1 MLKYLI
7 QEVGIM
13 SEHIYLCIDLKTFYA
28 SCECVLRG
36 LDPFKTNLVVADPSR
51 GKGAIC
57 LAISPKLKAMGIRN
71 RCRLFEIPDNVSY
84 ITAMPQMKKYMEFSA
99 KIYSIYLR
107 YIAKEDIYPYSIDEM
122 FLDVTTYLS
131 LYNTT
136 PQKLAKALI
145 NKLKEELGLP
155 SACGIG
161 TNLFLAKVA
170 LDITAKHTP
179 DNIGYLDE
187 GKFKNELWTHQPL
200 TDFWQIAGG
209 MTKRLNNMGLFTLK
223 DISQANPELLFKE
236 FGINAEI
243 LIDHA
248 NGIEPVTIKDIK
260 GYKRKSQSISTSQI
274 LFTDYEYDKAKL
286 IVKEMV
292 ELMTLQLV
300 EKGLVTSNIGLVIR
314 YSKDTIK
321 QTGGSMKLT
330 ICTNSYSLL
339 LPYFIQIYEQT
350 TNKEALIRGIG
361 ISFNNV
367 TTEDNEYY
375 DLFADTEEVFK
386 ERKLAE
392 TINSIKNKYGKNS
405 ILKAMNLEEGATTI
419 KRNKLI
425 GGHNA
430 ETEDAD

>member
-1 MLKYLI
+1 M
-7 QEVGIM
+7 ENNVF
-13 SEHIYLCIDLKTFYA
+13 LCIDLKTFYA

-57 LAISPKLKAMGIRN
+57 LAISPKMKQMGIRN
-71 RCRLFEIPDNVSY
+71 RCRLFEIPEGVEY
-84 ITAMPQMKKYMEFSA
+84 IIAMPQMKKYMEFSS

-122 FLDVTTYLS
+122 FLDVTTYLK

-136 PQKLAKALI
+136 PKRLAKALMI
-145 NKLKEELGLP
+145 RIKEELGLP

-170 LDITAKHTP
+170 LDITAKHTK
-179 DNIGYLDE
+179 DNVGYLDE
-187 GKFKNELWTHQPL
+187 KLFKETLWNHYPL

-209 MTKRLNNMGLFTLK
+209 MTKRLNAMGLFTMK
-223 DISQANPELLFKE
+223 DISETDPERLYKE

-260 GYKRKSQSISTSQI
+260 NYRRKSQSISQSQI
-274 LFTDYEYDKAKL
+274 LFTDYEFDKARL

-292 ELMTLQLV
+292 EVLSLQLV
-300 EKGLVTSNIGLVIR
+300 EKHLVSSTVSLQIR
-314 YSKDTIK
+314 YSKDMYK
-321 QTGGSMKLT
+321 PTGGSMKMT
-330 ICTNSYSLL
+330 ICTNVFSKL
-339 LPYFIQIYEQT
+339 LPYFLQLYDKT
-350 TNKEALIRGIG
+350 TYRDGLIRGIG
-361 ISFNNV
+361 ISFGNV
-367 TTEDNEYY
+367 MDEASEYY
-375 DLFADTEEVFK
+375 DLFTNIDDVEK
-386 ERKLAE
+386 ERSLEK
-392 TINSIKNKYGKNS
+392 TINSLKNKYGKNS
-405 ILKAMNLEEGATTI
+405 VIKAMNLDEGATTV

-430 ETEDAD
+430 ENENAD

>member
-1 MLKYLI
+1 MDNRY
-7 QEVGIM
+7 
-13 SEHIYLCIDLKTFYA
+13 YLCIDLKTFFA

-57 LAISPKLKAMGIRN
+57 LAISPKMKAMGIRN
-71 RCRLFEIPDNVSY
+71 RCRLFEIPEGVSY

-99 KIYSIYLR
+99 KIYAIYLR
-107 YIAKEDIYPYSIDEM
+107 YIAASDIYPYSIDEM

-131 LYNTT
+131 LYKTT
-136 PQKLAKALI
+136 PEKLAKALM
-145 NKLKEELGLP
+145 NKISSELGLP

-170 LDITAKHTP
+170 LDITAKHTK
-179 DNIGYLDE
+179 DNIGFLDE
-187 GKFKNELWTHQPL
+187 EKFKKELWTHQPL

-209 MTKRLNNMGLFTLK
+209 MTRRLNNMGLYTMK
-223 DISQANPELLFKE
+223 DIANANQDLLFKE
-236 FGINAEI
+236 FGVNAEI

-260 GYKRKSQSISTSQI
+260 GYKRKSQSLSTSQI
-274 LFTDYEYDKAKL
+274 LFTDYEFDKARL
-286 IVKEMV
+286 ILTEMV
-292 ELMTLQLV
+292 ELLSLQLV
-300 EKGLVTSNIGLVIR
+300 EKQLVTNNISLQIR
-314 YSKDTIK
+314 YSKDSYK
-321 QTGGSMKLT
+321 PSGGSMKMT
-330 ICTNSYSLL
+330 ICTNVFSKL
-339 LPYFIQIYEQT
+339 LPYFLELFDNT
-350 TNKEALIRGIG
+350 THKNGLIRGIG
-361 ISFNNV
+361 ISFNGV
-367 TTEDNEYY
+367 TTVDNEYY
-375 DLFADTEEVFK
+375 DLFTDPEEVEK

-392 TINSIKNKYGKNS
+392 AINSIKHKYGKNS
-405 ILKAMNLEEGATTI
+405 ILKVMNLEEGATTI

>member
-1 MLKYLI
+1 
-7 QEVGIM
+7 M
-13 SEHIYLCIDLKTFYA
+13 SNHVYLCIDLKTFYA
-28 SCECVLRG
+28 SCECVMRN

-57 LAISPKLKAMGIRN
+57 LAISPKLKSMGIRN
-71 RCRLFEIPDNVSY
+71 RCRLFEIPDDVEY

-131 LYNTT
+131 LYQTT
-136 PQKLAKALI
+136 PEKLAKALM
-145 NKLKEELGLP
+145 NKIKAELGLP

-170 LDITAKHTP
+170 LDITAKHTK

-187 GKFKNELWTHQPL
+187 EKFKQQLWSHQPL
-200 TDFWQIAGG
+200 SDFWQIASGIS
-209 MTKRLNNMGLFTLK
+209 KRLNNMGLYTMK
-223 DISQANPELLFKE
+223 DISEANSEALYKE

-260 GYKRKSQSISTSQI
+260 SYKRKSQSISQSQI
-274 LFTDYEYDKAKL
+274 LFTDYNFKDARL
-286 IVKEMV
+286 IVTEMV
-292 ELMTLQLV
+292 ELLSLQLV
-300 EKGLVTSNIGLVIR
+300 EKHLVSSNIGLTVR

-321 QTGGSMKLT
+321 PTGGSMQLT
-330 ICTNSYSLL
+330 ICTNVFSKL
-339 LPYFIQIYEQT
+339 LPYFLDIYDRT
-350 TNKEALIRGIG
+350 TSPNALIRGIG

-367 TTEDNEYY
+367 KTLDNEYY
-375 DLFADTEEVFK
+375 DLFTDPIEIEK
-386 ERKLAE
+386 ERKLEE
-392 TINSIKNKYGKNS
+392 TINLIKNKFGKNS
-405 ILKAMNLEEGATTI
+405 IVKAMNLEEAATTI

>member
-1 MLKYLI
+1 
-7 QEVGIM
+7 M
-13 SEHIYLCIDLKTFYA
+13 SERIYLCIDLKTFFA
-28 SCECVLRG
+28 SCECVLRN

-57 LAISPKLKAMGIRN
+57 LAISPKMKAMGIRN
-71 RCRLFEIPDNVSY
+71 RCRLFEIPDDVKY
-84 ITAMPQMKKYMEFSA
+84 ITAMPQMKKYMEFSS

-122 FLDVTTYLS
+122 FLDITTYLK
-131 LYNTT
+131 LYKTT
-136 PQKLAKALI
+136 PYKLAKALMDKI
-145 NKLKEELGLP
+145 QKELGLP

-170 LDITAKHTP
+170 LDITAKHNP

-187 GKFKNELWTHQPL
+187 KLFKETLWTHYPL

-209 MTKRLNNMGLFTLK
+209 MTRRLNSMGLYTLK
-223 DISQANPELLFKE
+223 DISEADPERLYKE
-236 FGINAEI
+236 FGVNAEI

-260 GYKRKSQSISTSQI
+260 NYKRKSQSISQSQI
-274 LFTDYEYDKAKL
+274 LFTDYEFDKARL

-292 ELMTLQLV
+292 EVLSLQLV
-300 EKGLVTSNIGLVIR
+300 EKHLVSSTISLQIR
-314 YSKDTIK
+314 YSKDMYK
-321 QTGGSMKLT
+321 PTGGSMKMT
-330 ICTNSYSLL
+330 VCTNVFSLL
-339 LPYFIQIYEQT
+339 LPYFLDLYDRT
-350 TNKEALIRGIG
+350 THRDGLIRGIG
-361 ISFNNV
+361 ISFGNV
-367 TTEDNEYY
+367 MVEEMEYY
-375 DLFADTEEVFK
+375 DLFTDVEKVEK
-386 ERKLAE
+386 ERSLEK
-392 TINSIKNKYGKNS
+392 TINSLKNKFGKNS
-405 ILKAMNLEEGATTI
+405 IIKAMNLDEGATTI

>member
-1 MLKYLI
+1 
-7 QEVGIM
+7 M
-13 SEHIYLCIDLKTFYA
+13 SESYYLCIDLKTFYA

-71 RCRLFEIPDNVSY
+71 RCRLFEIPDGIEY
-84 ITAMPQMKKYMEFSA
+84 ITAMPQMKKYMEFSS

-122 FLDVTTYLS
+122 FLDVTTYLK
-131 LYNTT
+131 LYKTT
-136 PQKLAKALI
+136 PEKLAKALM
-145 NKLKEELGLP
+145 NKIKEELGLP

-179 DNIGYLDE
+179 DNIGFLDE
-187 GKFKNELWTHQPL
+187 EKFKKEVWTHQPL

-209 MTKRLNNMGLFTLK
+209 MTRRLNNMGLYTMK
-223 DISQANPELLFKE
+223 DISMANPDLLYME
-236 FGINAEI
+236 FGVNAEI

-260 GYKRKSQSISTSQI
+260 SYKRKSQSISTSQI
-274 LFTDYEYDKAKL
+274 LFSDYEYDKAKL
-286 IVKEMV
+286 ILTEMV
-292 ELMTLQLV
+292 ELLSLQLV
-300 EKGLVTSNIGLVIR
+300 EKELVSNNISLQIR
-314 YSKDTIK
+314 YSKDTHK
-321 QTGGSMKLT
+321 PTGGSMKMT
-330 ICTNSYSLL
+330 ICTNVFSKL
-339 LPYFIQIYEQT
+339 LPYFLELYENT
-350 TNKEALIRGIG
+350 TSKTDLIRGIG

-367 TTEDNEYY
+367 TSVDNEYY
-375 DLFADTEEVFK
+375 DLFTNPIEVEK
-386 ERKLAE
+386 ERKLSE
-392 TINSIKNKYGKNS
+392 VINTIKHKYGKNS
-405 ILKAMNLEEGATTI
+405 VLKAMNLDENATTI

>member
-1 MLKYLI
+1 MDNRY
-7 QEVGIM
+7 
-13 SEHIYLCIDLKTFYA
+13 YLCIDLKTFYA

-57 LAISPKLKAMGIRN
+57 LAISPKLKAMGIKN
-71 RCRLFEIPDNVSY
+71 RCRLFEIPDNVKY
-84 ITAMPQMKKYMEFSA
+84 ITAMPQMKKYMEFSS

-122 FLDVTTYLS
+122 FLDVTTYLR
-131 LYNTT
+131 LYKTT
-136 PQKLAKALI
+136 PEKLAKTLM
-145 NKLKEELGLP
+145 NKVKEELGLP

-170 LDITAKHTP
+170 LDITAKHSG
-179 DNIGYLDE
+179 DNIGFLDE
-187 GKFKNELWTHQPL
+187 EKFKKELWTHQPL
-200 TDFWQIAGG
+200 SDFWQIAGG
-209 MTKRLNNMGLFTLK
+209 MTRRLNSMGLYTLK
-223 DISQANPELLFKE
+223 DISNANPDLLYEE

-260 GYKRKSQSISTSQI
+260 NYKRKSQSISTSQI
-274 LFTDYEYDKAKL
+274 LFTDYTYEKAKL
-286 IVKEMV
+286 ILTEMV
-292 ELMTLQLV
+292 ELLSLQLV
-300 EKGLVTSNIGLVIR
+300 EKELVTNNVSLQIR
-314 YSKDTIK
+314 YSKDTFK
-321 QTGGSMKLT
+321 PTGGSMKMT
-330 ICTNSYSLL
+330 ICTNVFSKL
-339 LPYFIQIYEQT
+339 LPYFIEIFEQT
-350 TNKEALIRGIG
+350 TNKVALIRGIG

-367 TTEDNEYY
+367 TTIDNEYY
-375 DLFADTEEVFK
+375 DLFTDPSEVEK

-392 TINSIKNKYGKNS
+392 AINSIKNKYGKNS
-405 ILKAMNLEEGATTI
+405 VLKAMNLDDDATTI

-430 ETEDAD
+430 ENEDAD

>member
-1 MLKYLI
+1 
-7 QEVGIM
+7 M
-13 SEHIYLCIDLKTFYA
+13 SDRYYLCIDLKTFYA

-57 LAISPKLKAMGIRN
+57 LAISPKMKAMGIKN
-71 RCRLFEIPDNVSY
+71 RCRLFEIPDGVEY
-84 ITAMPQMKKYMEFSA
+84 ITAMPQMKKYMEFSS

-107 YIAKEDIYPYSIDEM
+107 YIAPEDIYPYSIDEM

-131 LYNTT
+131 LYKTT
-136 PQKLAKALI
+136 PEKLAKALM
-145 NKLKEELGLP
+145 NKIKQELGLP

-170 LDITAKHTP
+170 LDITAKHTK
-179 DNIGYLDE
+179 DNVGYLDE
-187 GKFKNELWTHQPL
+187 EKFKKELWTHQPL

-209 MTKRLNNMGLFTLK
+209 MTKRLNNMGLYTMK
-223 DISQANPELLFKE
+223 DISEANHDLLYLE

-260 GYKRKSQSISTSQI
+260 SYKRKSSSISTSQI
-274 LFTDYEYDKAKL
+274 LFTDYEFDKARL
-286 IVKEMV
+286 ILTEMV
-292 ELMTLQLV
+292 ELLSLQLV
-300 EKGLVTSNIGLVIR
+300 DKELVTNNISLQIR
-314 YSKDTIK
+314 YSKDSYK
-321 QTGGSMKLT
+321 HTGGSMKMT
-330 ICTNSYSLL
+330 ICTNVFSKL
-339 LPYFIQIYEQT
+339 LPFFLELYDKT
-350 TNKEALIRGIG
+350 TKKDGLIRGIG

-367 TTEDNEYY
+367 MTVDNEYY
-375 DLFADTEEVFK
+375 DLFTNPDEVIK

-405 ILKAMNLEEGATTI
+405 ILKVMNLDSDATTI

-430 ETEDAD
+430 ENEDAD

>member
-1 MLKYLI
+1 MDN
-7 QEVGIM
+7 
-13 SEHIYLCIDLKTFYA
+13 HIYLCIDLKTFFA
-28 SCECVLRG
+28 SCECVLRN

-57 LAISPKLKAMGIRN
+57 LAISPKMKAMGIKN
-71 RCRLFEIPDNVSY
+71 RCRLFEIPNDVEY
-84 ITAMPQMKKYMEFSA
+84 ITAMPQMKKYMEFST
-99 KIYSIYLR
+99 KIYQIYLR
-107 YIAKEDIYPYSIDEM
+107 YIASEDIYPYSIDEM
-122 FLDVTTYLS
+122 FLDITTYLK

-136 PQKLAKALI
+136 PERLAKMLMD
-145 NKLKEELGLP
+145 KVKSELGLP

-170 LDITAKHTP
+170 LDITAKHSP

-187 GKFKNELWTHQPL
+187 EKFKKELWTHYPL

-209 MTKRLNNMGLFTLK
+209 MTKRLNQMGLFTMK
-223 DISQANPELLFKE
+223 DISEADEERLYKE

-260 GYKRKSQSISTSQI
+260 SYKRKSQSISQSQI
-274 LFTDYEYDKAKL
+274 LFTDYEFDKARL

-292 ELMTLQLV
+292 EILSLQLI
-300 EKGLVTSNIGLVIR
+300 EKHLVSSNISLQIR
-314 YSKDTIK
+314 YSKDTYK
-321 QTGGSMKLT
+321 PTGGSMSIS
-330 ICTNSYSLL
+330 ICTNVFSKL
-339 LPYFIQIYEQT
+339 LPFFLELYDTT

-361 ISFNNV
+361 ISFNNIKPL
-367 TTEDNEYY
+367 DCEYY
-375 DLFADTEEVFK
+375 DLFTDPQEVVK
-386 ERKLAE
+386 ERKLEE
-392 TINSIKNKYGKNS
+392 TILQIKTKYGKNS
-405 ILKAMNLEEGATTI
+405 ILKAMNLDEGATTI

-430 ETEDAD
+430 TTEDAD

>member
-1 MLKYLI
+1 M
-7 QEVGIM
+7 
-13 SEHIYLCIDLKTFYA
+13 EHVYLCIDLKTFFA
-28 SCECVLRG
+28 SCECVLRN

-57 LAISPKLKAMGIRN
+57 LAISPKMKQMGIKN
-71 RCRLFEIPDNVSY
+71 RCRLFEIPEGVEY
-84 ITAMPQMKKYMEFSA
+84 ITAMPQMKRYMEFSS

-122 FLDVTTYLS
+122 FLDISTYLKI
-131 LYNTT
+131 YNTT
-136 PQKLAKALI
+136 PKKLAQVLMKCI
-145 NKLKEELGLP
+145 YDELGLP

-187 GKFKNELWTHQPL
+187 TLFKEKLWEHYPL
-200 TDFWQIAGG
+200 TDFWQIASG
-209 MTKRLNNMGLFTLK
+209 MNKRLNNMGLFTMK
-223 DISQANPELLFKE
+223 DISEADPERLYKE
-236 FGINAEI
+236 FGVNAEI

-260 GYKRKSQSISTSQI
+260 NYKRKSQSISQSQI
-274 LFTDYEYDKAKL
+274 LFTDYEASKARI

-292 ELMTLQLV
+292 EILSLQLV
-300 EKGLVTSNIGLVIR
+300 EKHLVSGNISLQVR
-314 YSKDTIK
+314 YSKD
-321 QTGGSMKLT
+321 QYPPTGGSMKLT
-330 ICTNSYSLL
+330 ICTNVFSKL
-339 LPYFIQIYEQT
+339 LPYFLELYDRT
-350 TNKEALIRGIG
+350 THMDGLVRGIG

-367 TTEDNEYY
+367 KIEEMECL
-375 DLFADTEEVFK
+375 DLFTNPDEVKK
-386 ERKLAE
+386 ERSLEK
-392 TINSIKNKYGKNS
+392 TINSLKSKFGKNS
-405 ILKAMNLEEGATTI
+405 IIKAMNLDDGATTI

-430 ETEDAD
+430 ENENAD

>member
-1 MLKYLI
+1 MNN
-7 QEVGIM
+7 
-13 SEHIYLCIDLKTFYA
+13 IYLCIDLKTFYA
-28 SCECVLRG
+28 SCECVMRG

-71 RCRLFEIPDNVSY
+71 RCRLFEIPEGIEY
-84 ITAMPQMKKYMEFSA
+84 ITAMPQMKKYMEFSS

-107 YIAKEDIYPYSIDEM
+107 YIASEDIYPYSIDEM
-122 FLDVTTYLS
+122 FLDITTYLS
-131 LYNTT
+131 LYKTT
-136 PQKLAKALI
+136 PEKLAKALM
-145 NKLKEELGLP
+145 NKIKTELGLP

-170 LDITAKHTP
+170 LDITAKHSK

-187 GKFKNELWTHQPL
+187 EKFKIELWNHQPL

-209 MTKRLNNMGLFTLK
+209 MTKRLNMMGLFTLK
-223 DISQANPELLFKE
+223 DISQANPELLYKE

-260 GYKRKSQSISTSQI
+260 SYKRKSQSISTSQI
-274 LFTDYEYDKAKL
+274 LFTDYEFDKARL
-286 IVKEMV
+286 ILKEMV
-292 ELMTLQLV
+292 ELLSLQLV
-300 EKGLVTSNIGLVIR
+300 EKHLVTSNISLTIR
-314 YSKDTIK
+314 YSKDTCK
-321 QTGGSMKLT
+321 PTGGSMKMT
-330 ICTNSYSLL
+330 ICTNVFSKL
-339 LPYFIQIYEQT
+339 LPYFLEIYDRT

-367 TTEDNEYY
+367 MSIDHEYY
-375 DLFADTEEVFK
+375 DLFTDQEEVNK
-386 ERKLAE
+386 ERRLAE
-392 TINSIKNKYGKNS
+392 TINTIKNKYGKNS
-405 ILKAMNLEEGATTI
+405 ILKVMNLEEGATTI

>member
-1 MLKYLI
+1 
-7 QEVGIM
+7 M
-13 SEHIYLCIDLKTFYA
+13 SESYYLCIDLKTFYA

-57 LAISPKLKAMGIRN
+57 LATSPKLKAMGIRN
-71 RCRLFEIPDNVSY
+71 RCRLFEIPDGIEY
-84 ITAMPQMKKYMEFSA
+84 ITAMPQMKKYMEFSS

-122 FLDVTTYLS
+122 FLDISTYLK
-131 LYNTT
+131 LYKTT
-136 PQKLAKALI
+136 PEKLAKALM
-145 NKLKEELGLP
+145 NKIKDELGLP

-179 DNIGYLDE
+179 DNIGFLDE
-187 GKFKNELWTHQPL
+187 EKFKKELWTHQPL
-200 TDFWQIAGG
+200 SDFWQIAGG
-209 MTKRLNNMGLFTLK
+209 MTKRLNNMGLYTLK
-223 DISQANPELLFKE
+223 DISMANPDLLYME
-236 FGINAEI
+236 FGVNAEI

-260 GYKRKSQSISTSQI
+260 NYKRKSQSISTSQI
-274 LFTDYEYDKAKL
+274 LFSDYEYDKAKL
-286 IVKEMV
+286 ILTEMV
-292 ELMTLQLV
+292 ELLSLQLV
-300 EKGLVTSNIGLVIR
+300 EKELVSNNISLQIR
-314 YSKDTIK
+314 YSKDTFK
-321 QTGGSMKLT
+321 PTGGSMKMT
-330 ICTNSYSLL
+330 ICTNVFSKL
-339 LPYFIQIYEQT
+339 LPYFIELFENT
-350 TNKEALIRGIG
+350 TNKNALIRGIG

-367 TTEDNEYY
+367 MTIDNEYY
-375 DLFADTEEVFK
+375 DLFTDPIEVEK
-386 ERKLAE
+386 ERKLSE
-392 TINSIKNKYGKNS
+392 VINSIKHKYGKNS
-405 ILKAMNLEEGATTI
+405 VLKAMNLEEDATTI

>member
-1 MLKYLI
+1 MDN
-7 QEVGIM
+7 
-13 SEHIYLCIDLKTFYA
+13 HIYLCIDLKTFYA
-28 SCECVLRG
+28 SCECVMRN
-36 LDPFKTNLVVADPSR
+36 LDPFETNLVVADPSR

-71 RCRLFEIPDNVSY
+71 RCRLFEIPDGIEY
-84 ITAMPQMKKYMEFSA
+84 ITAMPQMKKYMEFSS

-131 LYNTT
+131 LYKTT
-136 PQKLAKALI
+136 PEKLAKALM
-145 NKLKEELGLP
+145 NKIRSELGLP
-155 SACGIG
+155 CACGIG

-170 LDITAKHTP
+170 LDITAKHTK

-187 GKFKNELWTHQPL
+187 EKFRKELWDHHPL

-209 MTKRLNNMGLFTLK
+209 ISRRLNNMGIYTMK
-223 DISQANPELLFKE
+223 DIVMADSERLYKE
-236 FGINAEI
+236 FGVNAEI

-260 GYKRKSQSISTSQI
+260 NYKRKSQSISQSQI
-274 LFTDYEYDKAKL
+274 LFSDYEFAKARL
-286 IVKEMV
+286 ILKEMV
-292 ELMTLQLV
+292 ELLSLQLV
-300 EKGLVTSNIGLVIR
+300 EKQLVSSNISLTIR

-321 QTGGSMKLT
+321 PTGGSMQLT
-330 ICTNSYSLL
+330 ICTNVYTKL
-339 LPYFIQIYEQT
+339 LPYFLELFDKT
-350 TNKEALIRGIG
+350 TSKEALIRGIG
-361 ISFNNV
+361 ISFNKV
-367 TTEDNEYY
+367 LLEDNEYY
-375 DLFADTEEVFK
+375 DLFTDPNEVIK
-386 ERKLAE
+386 ERKLE
-392 TINSIKNKYGKNS
+392 QTINSLKTKFGKNS
-405 ILKAMNLEEGATTI
+405 IIKAMNLDEGATTI

>member
-1 MLKYLI
+1 MNN
-7 QEVGIM
+7 
-13 SEHIYLCIDLKTFYA
+13 HIYLCIDLKTFYA
-28 SCECVLRG
+28 SCECVMRN

-57 LAISPKLKAMGIRN
+57 LAISPKLKSMGIRN
-71 RCRLFEIPDNVSY
+71 RCRLFEIPDGVEY

-107 YIAKEDIYPYSIDEM
+107 YIAAEDIYPYSIDEM
-122 FLDVTTYLS
+122 FLDITTYLS
-131 LYNTT
+131 LYKTT
-136 PQKLAKALI
+136 PQKLAKALM
-145 NKLKEELGLP
+145 NKIKTELGLP

-187 GKFKNELWTHQPL
+187 EKFRQELWTHYPL

-209 MTKRLNNMGLFTLK
+209 MTKRLNNMGLYTMK
-223 DISQANPELLFKE
+223 DIAEANEERLYKE

-260 GYKRKSQSISTSQI
+260 NYKRKSQSISQSQI
-274 LFTDYEYDKAKL
+274 LFTDYEFDNARL
-286 IVKEMV
+286 ILTEMV
-292 ELMTLQLV
+292 EILSLQLV
-300 EKGLVTSNIGLVIR
+300 EKHLVSSNIGLTIR
-314 YSKDTIK
+314 YSKDSHK
-321 QTGGSMKLT
+321 PTGASMQLT
-330 ICTNSYSLL
+330 ICTNVFSKL
-339 LPYFIQIYEQT
+339 LPYFLDIYDRT
-350 TNKEALIRGIG
+350 TDKNCLIRGIG

-367 TTEDNEYY
+367 TTVDNEYY
-375 DLFADTEEVFK
+375 DLFTDTDEVVK
-386 ERKLAE
+386 ERKLEE
-392 TINSIKNKYGKNS
+392 TINSIKNKFGKNS
-405 ILKAMNLEEGATTI
+405 IVKAMNLSEGATTI